1 MSILSSTYCPELVVV
16 VVDGYQIEGFCRE
29 DFLTASE
36 EFIKIRVNGA
46 ARTTPALAVLSGKEA
61 HVTVKLR
68 NTGSVSQEGS
78 SVWGTQVHTYSGK
91 AYFQCKWIASE
102 NSLVLEA
109 SLSPNTSDFKYEY
122 LFEEI
127 S

>member
-1 MSILSSTYCPELVVV
+1 MSILSSTYCPEHIVV

-29 DFLTASE
+29 DFLTASK
-36 EFIKIRVNGA
+36 EFIKIRVNGTT
-46 ARTTPALAVLSGKEA
+46 RTTPALAALSGKEA

-68 NTGSVSQEGS
+68 YTGSVSQEGFS
-78 SVWGTQVHTYSGK
+78 AWGTQVHTYSGK
-91 AYFQCKWIASE
+91 AHFYCKWVASADA
-102 NSLVLEA
+102 LILEA
-109 SLSPNTSDFKYEY
+109 YLGPGDSEFKYEY